1 LASGLRS
8 CYLKIK
14 HPGGGAW
21 AKERRMRGV
30 VLLVVAL
37 LSLSFAFGTLA
48 GCALL
53 DSAPEPSEVAQAV
66 TPDIDVASVREHLE
80 HLTGEAPVSLE
91 GGEKKTTISER
102 GSEKR
107 RKAAAEYM
115 EASFEEA
122 GVPARIL
129 PFDAQAERGYNVEA
143 TLEGSEGKK
152 HLWVTAHMDS
162 VNNAGAEDNA
172 SGLVMLLLAAEAL
185 EGLEME
191 HTVHFVAYDLEE
203 TGLNGS
209 YKYLW
214 AEVLPLREREGEE
227 AIIGNINADMIGYE
241 EDEFNAVVSSCKP
254 TGPLDEALVQASEA
268 VDPTLALREDCTSRL
283 RDNSDHAQFLV
294 EGLPAVLLVDGAKWD
309 DYPCYHKP
317 CDTADKVNVAYLRAM
332 TRLVATAIGLL
343 AVAEPGPSPS

>member
-1 LASGLRS
+1 M
-8 CYLKIK
+8 
-14 HPGGGAW
+14 
-21 AKERRMRGV
+21 RRD
-30 VLLVVAL
+30 VLLVGAL
-37 LSLSFAFGTLA
+37 FSLSFAFGTLV

-53 DSAPEPSEVAQAV
+53 NPPMEPSEVAKAV
-66 TPDIDVASVREHLE
+66 TPQIDEASVREHLE

-91 GGEKKTTISER
+91 DGKETTISER
-102 GSEKR
+102 GSEEG

-129 PFDAQAERGYNVEA
+129 EFDAMAERGYNVEA
-143 TLEGSEGKK
+143 TLEGSEGER

-203 TGLNGS
+203 IGLVGS

-214 AEVLPLREREGEE
+214 AEVLPLRERGGEE
-227 AIIGNINADMIGYE
+227 AVIGNINADMIGYE
-241 EDEFNAVVSSCKP
+241 ENEFNAVISSCKP
-254 TGPLDEALVQASEA
+254 TGPLDEALMQASKA
-268 VDPTLALREDCTSRL
+268 VDPAPALEEDCTSRL
-283 RDNSDHAQFLV
+283 RDDSDHAQFLV
-294 EGLPAVLLVDGAKWD
+294 EGLPAIAVTDSALFDG
-309 DYPCYHKP
+309 YPCYHKP
-317 CDTADKVNVAYLRAM
+317 CDTAEKVNVAYLRSM
-332 TRLVATAIGLL
+332 SRLVATASALL
-343 AVAEPGPSPS
+343 AVAKPGQAAS

>member
-1 LASGLRS
+1 
-8 CYLKIK
+8 
-14 HPGGGAW
+14 
-21 AKERRMRGV
+21 
-30 VLLVVAL
+30 LVVTL
-37 LSLSFAFGTLA
+37 LSLCFAFETLA

-53 DSAPEPSEVAQAV
+53 DPAPEPSEVAKAV
-66 TPDIDVASVREHLE
+66 TSEIDEASVREHLE
-80 HLTGEAPVSLE
+80 VLAGEASVSLE
-91 GGEKKTTISER
+91 DGERTTISER
-102 GSEKR
+102 GSAKG

-129 PFDAQAERGYNVEA
+129 PFDAQADRGYNVEA
-143 TLEGSEGKK
+143 TLQGSEGEK

-203 TGLNGS
+203 PGLVGS
-209 YKYLW
+209 FEYLW

-241 EDEFNAVVSSCKP
+241 EDEYNAVVTSCKP
-254 TGPLDEALVQASEA
+254 TGTLNEALAQASKA
-268 VDPTLALREDCTSRL
+268 VDPALSLREDCTSRL
-283 RDNSDHAQFLV
+283 RGYSDHAEFLN

-317 CDTADKVNVAYLRAM
+317 CDTADKVNVAYLRTM
-332 TRLVATAIGLL
+332 IRLVATATGLL
-343 AVAEPGPSPS
+343 AVAEPSPAAS

>member
-1 LASGLRS
+1 M
-8 CYLKIK
+8 
-14 HPGGGAW
+14 
-21 AKERRMRGV
+21 RRA
-30 VLLVVAL
+30 VLLVGTL
-37 LSLSFAFGTLA
+37 FLSFLLGTST

-53 DSAPEPSEVAQAV
+53 NPPMEPSEVAEAV
-66 TPDIDVASVREHLE
+66 GPEIDEASVREHPK

-91 GGEKKTTISER
+91 DAGKTTISER
-102 GSEKR
+102 GSEEG

-129 PFDAQAERGYNVEA
+129 TFPPSPSNAERGYNVEA
-143 TLEGSEGKK
+143 TLQGTGGEK

-203 TGLNGS
+203 LGLLGS

-214 AEVLPLREREGEE
+214 AEVLPLREREG
-227 AIIGNINADMIGYE
+227 GGGGHHRQHQRRHDRLRGRR
-241 EDEFNAVVSSCKP
+241 VQRGRLV
-254 TGPLDEALVQASEA
+254 VQAHG
-268 VDPTLALREDCTSRL
+268 TSR
-283 RDNSDHAQFLV
+283 
-294 EGLPAVLLVDGAKWD
+294 
-309 DYPCYHKP
+309 
-317 CDTADKVNVAYLRAM
+317 
-332 TRLVATAIGLL
+332 
-343 AVAEPGPSPS
+343 